1 MKEKEDILVRLSNLL
16 LERKDDTGDKSY
28 TTQLYKAGSVKILE
42 KIKEEADELIEA
54 GSADTTKTKEIIHEA
69 TDLWFHTMVL
79 LAFNEINPLE
89 ILKELE
95 RREGVSG
102 IEEKSRRS

>member
-54 GSADTTKTKEIIHEA
+54 GSADTINNQEIIHEA